1 MLAVAMTITRN
12 NSARGQ
18 VGGIAILSPRVI
30 SFFLAVLATVLF
42 CSCTTPM
49 ASEMVCRATVPDT
62 AHIDIHGNVYLADYP
77 SDLLHAAFDAGDT
90 ALVTLL
96 GKTHRLTVVS
106 DVREAPPGSAVLHF
120 HPGNP
125 PYDRMAVVNGAFAV
139 KAGIATQVAAED
151 GGKPRWEPGGGIGFP
166 VKVKIARA
174 ANPVRRSGFSNYA
187 RRSNERAD
195 YPNLTDAEFANF
207 RPVSAPSI
215 ASGTLYRSSSPI
227 DPSLGRKQYA
237 NAALAA
243 CGVKTVWNMADTADE
258 AWIHSGKQY
267 DGHYHAGCTICYK
280 PLGTDFNSPLFK
292 AGMRDGLR
300 FLSKEEPPFLIHCKE
315 GRDRTGFAAMLIEAL
330 CGATRAE
337 IEADYMKSF
346 ENYAIGDFN
355 REGAAESF
363 AYCMKALGLEG
374 VPDAELAARAMK
386 YLRDIGMEDHEIKA
400 LLTKL
405 VLPPR

>member
-1 MLAVAMTITRN
+1 MLAMTRTRN
-12 NSARGQ
+12 KSARGQ
-18 VGGIAILSPRVI
+18 VGGIAILMPRVI
-30 SFFLAVLATVLF
+30 PFFLAALAASLF

-49 ASEMVCRATVPDT
+49 ATEMVCRATVPDT
-62 AHIDIHGNVYLADYP
+62 AHIDIHGNVYLGNYP
-77 SDLLHAAFDAGDT
+77 SGLLHEAFEAGDT

-139 KAGIATQVAAED
+139 KAGIASQVPAED
-151 GGKPRWEPGGGIGFP
+151 GGKPRWEPGGGVEFP
-166 VKVKIARA
+166 IKVRIERG
-174 ANPVRRSGFSNYA
+174 ANPVRRPGFSNYA

-195 YPNLTDAEFANF
+195 YPDLTDAEFANF

-227 DPSLGRKQYA
+227 DPSLGRSRYA
-237 NAALAA
+237 DAAAA
-243 CGVKTVWNMADTADE
+243 SCGVKAVWDMADTADD
-258 AWIHSGKQY
+258 AAAYPGFDQTYCRNNCKIRFG
-267 DGHYHAGCTICYK
+267 T
-280 PLGTDFNSPLFK
+280 PLGTDFNSGFFK
-292 AGMRDGLR
+292 AGVLGGLL
-300 FLSKEEPPFLIHCKE
+300 FLAEHEPPFLIHCKE
-315 GRDRTGFAAMLIEAL
+315 GRDRTGVVAMLIEAL

-355 REGAAESF
+355 RAGAAESF
-363 AYCMKALGLEG
+363 TYCMKALGLEG
-374 VPDAELAARAMK
+374 VPDAELAAHAMK
-386 YLRDIGMEDHEIKA
+386 YLRGIGMEDHEIKA
-400 LLTKL
+400 LMTKL